1 MRLLV
6 TAALGCALTATATGQ
21 APPFRS
27 TVELVTVPI
36 AVTNVTRDKLI
47 TSGLT
52 AADFRVFEDGVPQ
65 QVSLFSQDRR
75 ATSLCIVVD
84 ASGSMASARRL
95 DMAIAALQHTVRGLE
110 RGDEVAIVRFADR
123 VTTMIPWTH
132 DPDERRLSWRL
143 DPGAGTVPN
152 SSITDAVKFALEVID
167 SASNPR
173 RAVLI
178 ISDGYENTSATA
190 LSRVVK
196 TRAQS
201 EALVY
206 AFGLA
211 GPYERAPGGSA
222 LTNILP
228 AVVGDSGGVYLTI
241 ASMSDAAAA
250 GLTLLNEFKYQYTL
264 AYTPARPLDGTYRRL
279 KVEIIVPDLLVRHRG
294 GYLAL
299 PSRETP

>member
-1 MRLLV
+1 MRWLFTV
-6 TAALGCALTATATGQ
+6 AFGCALTAAATAQ
-21 APPFRS
+21 VPSFKS

-47 TSGLT
+47 TGGLT
-52 AADFRVFEDGVPQ
+52 AADFRVFEDGVQQ
-65 QVSLFSQDRR
+65 QVSLLSQDRR

-95 DMAIAALQHTVRGLE
+95 DLGIAALQHTVRGLE
-110 RGDEVAIVRFADR
+110 KGDEVAIVRFAGE
-123 VTTMIPWTH
+123 VTTMMPWTRE
-132 DPDERRLSWRL
+132 PDERRLSWRL

-152 SSITDAVKFALEVID
+152 SSIADAVKAALEVID
-167 SASNPR
+167 TASNPR
-173 RAVLI
+173 RAILI

-190 LSRVVK
+190 LSRVVT

-206 AFGLA
+206 AYGLA
-211 GPYERAPGGSA
+211 GPYERSPGGSQ

-228 AVVGDSGGVYLTI
+228 AVVGDSGGVYLAI
-241 ASMSDAAAA
+241 ASMPDAAAA

-264 AYTPARPLDGTYRRL
+264 AYTPGKPLDGTYRRI
-279 KVEIIVPDLLVRHRG
+279 KVEITVPGLLVRHRG

-299 PSRETP
+299 PSREKP